1 MLNSND
7 LHFFYSFS
15 QIFSFFLTFYFDSFS
30 LPNCFTLTILSVLS
44 FLITFK
50 GLLPSSTDSSP
61 CFHLLLFLLLP
72 FIQNTSLNP
81 PLHYIPPPPSSF
93 TSSLQPLLLSSRS
106 HYSSSPAV
114 RPDLSTPCP
123 LPFIS
128 SKFPFFIVFKR
139 SCLFFT
145 PICVCLCVCVW
156 SQVNTPLLATHLND
170 STDWSGQKT
179 LRRQR
184 CTPFSYCLSYHW

>member
-1 MLNSND
+1 MILFLKSF
-7 LHFFYSFS
+7 HFFLLFILIPSPLPTAFLWLS
-15 QIFSFFLTFYFDSFS
+15 SIF
-30 LPNCFTLTILSVLS
+30 LSVLS

-61 CFHLLLFLLLP
+61 CFHLLLFLLLS

-81 PLHYIPPPPSSF
+81 PLLYIPPPPSFF
-93 TSSLQPLLLSSRS
+93 TSSLQPLLLSSHS

-128 SKFPFFIVFKR
+128 SKFLFFIVFQR
-139 SCLFFT
+139 SCLFFA
-145 PICVCLCVCVW
+145 PMCVCLCVCAW
-156 SQVNTPLLATHLND
+156 SQVNTHSYWLLTFYPE
-170 STDWSGQKT
+170 WQ
-179 LRRQR
+179 
-184 CTPFSYCLSYHW
+184 HWLVRSKNVA